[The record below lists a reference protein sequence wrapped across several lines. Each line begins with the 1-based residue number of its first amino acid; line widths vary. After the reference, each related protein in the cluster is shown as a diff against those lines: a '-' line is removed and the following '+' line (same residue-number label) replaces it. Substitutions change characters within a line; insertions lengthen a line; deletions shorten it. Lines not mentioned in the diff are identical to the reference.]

1 MQEHNHDALDD
12 HEVETNYRGCAVRP
26 ESDPPELFEDPPD
39 DEEPLPD
46 EELLPDDELPLLDC
60 VAPEGVTLAR
70 LLDDPLEL
78 PLLLSPLAAASR
90 VRTRV

>member
-1 MQEHNHDALDD
+1 M
-12 HEVETNYRGCAVRP
+12 RP
-26 ESDPPELFEDPPD
+26 LSDPPELLDEPPPD

-46 EELLPDDELPLLDC
+46 DDEPLPDDELPLLDC

-70 LLDDPLEL
+70 LLDAPLEL
-78 PLLLSPLAAASR
+78 PLLLPLSPLVAASR

>member
-1 MQEHNHDALDD
+1 
-12 HEVETNYRGCAVRP
+12 VRP
-26 ESDPPELFEDPPD
+26 VSDPPELLDEPP
-39 DEEPLPD
+39 
-46 EELLPDDELPLLDC
+46 PDDELPLPDDDEPLPVDELPLLDW